1 MALPKTNRP
10 IRRRNVLVALHLA
23 HTPGQ
28 RKLSGI
34 FSHIG
39 SRADWDVRLLRTQQE
54 VESAEFDNLLDAG
67 LDGIIYSAAY
77 SPAVFARLAKARC
90 PLVCME
96 HAPALL
102 APRRRQLVT
111 IRNDTRTIARTA
123 VGLFAHNGKYASF
136 AYVHD
141 LARSD
146 WSRNRAA
153 AFRSAL
159 KGTAALRVHAPAAPN
174 ASEDATALA
183 QFLKRLPKPAAVLAA
198 HDSRATDV
206 IQAATSAGLAVP
218 DDIAV
223 LGIDNDQYVCDN
235 AIVPI
240 SSIEPD
246 HFAEGKAAA
255 EALDAMMN
263 GAMLKT
269 VRQLVFGVRQVIVRS
284 STRNRPPVQSI
295 IARAKDYIRA
305 HALEGITPPD
315 VAAALGISRQL
326 LYLRFRQSESTTA
339 EQLIRRRKLDET
351 CRLLRE
357 TKVPIDA
364 IPQACGFKNRN
375 SLKNIFRK
383 AFGMSMRDFRNKAI
397 TRAGGGS
404 RRA

>member
-1 MALPKTNRP
+1 MILPKTNRP

-39 SRADWDVRLLRTQQE
+39 SKADWDIRILRTQQE
-54 VESAEFDNLLDAG
+54 VESTEFDNLLNSG

-77 SPAVFARLAKARC
+77 SPKVFARLAKARC

-96 HAPALL
+96 HAAALL

-111 IRNDTRTIARTA
+111 IRNDTRAIVRAA
-123 VGLFAHNGKYASF
+123 IGLFSHNGKYASF

-141 LARSD
+141 LATSD

-153 AFRSAL
+153 AFRTAL
-159 KGTAALRVHAPAAPN
+159 KGKDVLRVHAPVSPN
-174 ASEDATALA
+174 ASEDTPSLA
-183 QFLKRLPKPAAVLAA
+183 RFLKKLPKPAAVLAA
-198 HDSRATDV
+198 NDNRAHDV
-206 IQAATSAGLAVP
+206 ILAALAAGLSVP

-223 LGIDNDQYVCDN
+223 LGMDNDQYVCDS
-235 AIVPI
+235 ASVPI

-255 EALDAMMN
+255 EELDAMMN
-263 GAMLKT
+263 GA
-269 VRQLVFGVRQVIVRS
+269 VRNSVRPLVFGVKQVIVRN
-284 STRNRPPVQSI
+284 STRNIPPTQSV
-295 IARAKDYIRA
+295 IARARDYIRA
-305 HALEGITPPD
+305 HALEGLAPSD
-315 VAAALGISRQL
+315 VAVALGISRTL
-326 LYLRFRQSESTTA
+326 LYLRFKQSQSGTV
-339 EQLIRRRKLDET
+339 EQLIRRHKMDEV

-357 TKVPIDA
+357 TKVPINA
-364 IPQACGFKNRN
+364 IPQACGFKNGN

-383 AFGMSMRDFRNKAI
+383 AFGMSMRDFRNAAL
-397 TRAGGGS
+397 TRAGG
-404 RRA
+404 